1 MHAHGSVTVWLERLK
16 DGSAGEAVDRLWH
29 GYFRRLVELAR
40 GRLRARPRG
49 IADEEDVALTAF
61 DSFVRAVQAGRFPR
75 LNDRN
80 DLWQVLLMLTARKAA
95 DLSEREGAAKR
106 GGGAVVPLSALQ
118 TDDGPGVDR
127 ASDEPTPDEAAAM
140 AEGFDELLAAL
151 PSDELRRIAVWKL
164 EGYSNAEIATL
175 ADVAVA
181 TVERKLKRIR
191 EALTEA
197 GLAPA

>member
-75 LNDRN
+75 LVNREMV
-80 DLWQVLLMLTARKAA
+80 DLEDLTDPEECEQVQGYVRKHLEYTGSARARHVLDHWETLRPKFVKVMPV
-95 DLSEREGAAKR
+95 DYRR
-106 GGGAVVPLSALQ
+106 ALEEMKKKQ
-118 TDDGPGVDR
+118 
-127 ASDEPTPDEAAAM
+127 AAAQQ
-140 AEGFDELLAAL
+140 AQLQG
-151 PSDELRRIAVWKL
+151 V
-164 EGYSNAEIATL
+164 
-175 ADVAVA
+175 
-181 TVERKLKRIR
+181 
-191 EALTEA
+191 
-197 GLAPA
+197 